1 MVLTKNRDDLVC
13 TGRVRKTR
21 STCVTRRVTNV
32 KMSMMSHL
40 RIIIVISYYELIN
53 ILFLF
58 YLKPNFKD
66 YIFAMSNQMN
76 VFTLT
81 NMVQELLCKIQM
93 SKRHSSKFE
102 SSEDHPHGSSQ
113 DN

>member
-1 MVLTKNRDDLVC
+1 
-13 TGRVRKTR
+13 
-21 STCVTRRVTNV
+21 
-32 KMSMMSHL
+32 
-40 RIIIVISYYELIN
+40 
-53 ILFLF
+53 
-58 YLKPNFKD
+58 
-66 YIFAMSNQMN
+66 MSNQMS